1 MLRVASHAGRSSAA
15 TAFHFASESNDERE
29 DLAKV
34 GVSWHDTIE
43 GEIPVYVVYAYRTLS
58 KGIPHCE
65 TLPPLEEKIMWRP
78 SLLKNLLLVVLAA
91 LAFPLSSVAQVGTC
105 TTASCWSYSS
115 PTGPSNWGG
124 LTPYAY
130 CTQSNAPTQ
139 QQSPINVA
147 SPTVDTN
154 LKLTINYAGVQV
166 PVEDT
171 GYTIEADYS
180 PGSSRNT
187 VTYGGKTYTLLQFHF
202 HEKSEHTIN
211 GTGAPMEVHLVHKAS
226 DGTYLVI
233 GVLINVPATGG
244 TNEGYQKV
252 REAIDSHNHP
262 EQTIDPIQMIPGT
275 ANSSSL
281 SFYTYAGSL
290 TTPPCTPGVTWIVL
304 KDPIQISQTQL
315 NWYKYTN
322 SSRGVQPTISGLSL
336 QSNFQP

>member
-1 MLRVASHAGRSSAA
+1 
-15 TAFHFASESNDERE
+15 
-29 DLAKV
+29 
-34 GVSWHDTIE
+34 
-43 GEIPVYVVYAYRTLS
+43 
-58 KGIPHCE
+58 
-65 TLPPLEEKIMWRP
+65 MWRP
-78 SLLKNLLLVVLAA
+78 SRLKNLLLVILAA
-91 LAFPLSSVAQVGTC
+91 FAFSLSSVAQVGVC
-105 TTASCWSYSS
+105 TTASCWTYSS

-139 QQSPINVA
+139 QQSPINVT
-147 SPTVDTN
+147 SPTVNTG
-154 LKLTINYAGVQV
+154 LKLASNYAGVQV

-180 PGSSRNT
+180 PGSSQNT
-187 VTYGGKTYTLLQFHF
+187 VTYGGKRYTLLQFHF

-233 GVLINVPATGG
+233 GVLINVAAEGG
-244 TNEGYQKV
+244 TNEGFHKV
-252 REAIDSHNHP
+252 REAIESHNQP
-262 EQTIDPIQMIPGT
+262 EQSIDPIQMIPGT

-281 SFYTYAGSL
+281 SFYTYTGSL
-290 TTPPCTPGVTWIVL
+290 TTPPCTPGITWIVM
-304 KDPIQISQTQL
+304 KDPIQISQTQF

-322 SSRGVQPTISGLSL
+322 SSRGVQPSISGLSL